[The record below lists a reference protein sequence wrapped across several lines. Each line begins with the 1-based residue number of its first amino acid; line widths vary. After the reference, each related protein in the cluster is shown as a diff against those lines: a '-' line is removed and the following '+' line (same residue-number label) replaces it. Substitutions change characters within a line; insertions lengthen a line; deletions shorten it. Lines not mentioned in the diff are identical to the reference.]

1 MAGQGFTAIEAGGFF
16 WGAPSIA
23 LSAHSK
29 DLEAPIKTLTAVVVG
44 LAIALSTQVAGAY
57 VIQVVTT
64 VPVAAATGAPDTS
77 QLDDVIEAAIRDVLS
92 HAIAFTPTVVRI
104 EDARIVGE
112 RLYLV
117 LLIAD
122 AQGEAVIEGLAADR
136 VPDNQPEASDA
147 DAERSGGIVRPGAIR
162 L

>member
-1 MAGQGFTAIEAGGFF
+1 M
-16 WGAPSIA
+16 
-23 LSAHSK
+23 
-29 DLEAPIKTLTAVVVG
+29 KTLIAVAIG
-44 LAIALSTQVAGAY
+44 LTLALSTQVAGAY

-64 VPVAAATGAPDTS
+64 APVAAATGDGDRPG
-77 QLDDVIEAAIRDVLS
+77 LGDVVEAAIRDVLD

-122 AQGEAVIEGLAADR
+122 AEGESTIEGLSAE
-136 VPDNQPEASDA
+136 QAS
-147 DAERSGGIVRPGAIR
+147 SGGDVTSSPEDLTTARGD
-162 L
+162 

>member
-1 MAGQGFTAIEAGGFF
+1 M
-16 WGAPSIA
+16 
-23 LSAHSK
+23 
-29 DLEAPIKTLTAVVVG
+29 KTLTAVIVG

-57 VIQVVTT
+57 VVQVVTT
-64 VPVAAATGAPDTS
+64 VPVAAATGAQGTS
-77 QLDDVIEAAIRDVLS
+77 QLGDIVESAIRDVLS

-122 AQGEAVIEGLAADR
+122 TEGEAIIEGLATDR
-136 VPDNQPEASDA
+136 APESEPDTSDA
-147 DAERSGGIVRPGAIR
+147 DAERTGGVVRPGAVR